1 MYMGNTTAK
10 SRGDVAGGDEI
21 KNTRKYREGG
31 RQSKRNGKGKG
42 KGKGNHSGGGYP
54 VNNSKPHKPSSIKN
68 KRNVEPSLRVSVL
81 INESHKNCPKGPPG
95 RKCKE
100 DIL

>member
-31 RQSKRNGKGKG
+31 RQSKSNGKI
-42 KGKGNHSGGGYP
+42 KGNHSGGGYL
-54 VNNSKPHKPSSIKN
+54 VNNSKPHKPSSVKN
-68 KRNVEPSLRVSVL
+68 KRNVESSLRVSVL
-81 INESHKNCPKGPPG
+81 INESHKNCPKGPPR
-95 RKCKE
+95 RKFKE

>member
-21 KNTRKYREGG
+21 KNTMKYREGG

-42 KGKGNHSGGGYP
+42 KGKAKATIVEEVILLTTLNHINRPLSRIKEMWNLRYVYP
-54 VNNSKPHKPSSIKN
+54 F
-68 KRNVEPSLRVSVL
+68 
-81 INESHKNCPKGPPG
+81 
-95 RKCKE
+95 
-100 DIL
+100 

>member
-21 KNTRKYREGG
+21 KNTMKYREGG

-42 KGKGNHSGGGYP
+42 KGIHSGGGYP

-81 INESHKNCPKGPPG
+81 INEAHKNCPKGPPV
-95 RKCKE
+95 RKFKE
-100 DIL
+100 DVL